1 MEIMITYSN
10 IYIRIANKFRT
21 DITIIINIIHIIYII
36 NSNRIYVFM
45 YLNYYLNLKKID
57 LMKRKQ
63 RYVKNRKTN
72 DGYKRGC

>member
-21 DITIIINIIHIIYII
+21 DITIIINIINIIHIIHII
-36 NSNRIYVFM
+36 NSNDIYVFM

-57 LMKRKQ
+57 LMKRK
-63 RYVKNRKTN
+63 
-72 DGYKRGC
+72 

>member
-45 YLNYYLNLKKID
+45 YLNYYLNFKKID
-57 LMKRKQ
+57 LMKRK
-63 RYVKNRKTN
+63 
-72 DGYKRGC
+72 